1 MKKKL
6 VQWIVINQHP
16 FTIVQEAAFVEFIQT
31 LTPNA
36 KIPTANVI
44 KNNIIDFYLV
54 EQEKIQEILQDT
66 KGRISFTTD
75 IWTSVSM
82 KAFMVITAHYI
93 DKEWKLQNIVIDFI
107 QIWDTHTGENIK
119 EIFVSSLEK
128 FMIKTKVSLFLLIY
142 KLLKL

>member
-44 KNNIIDFYLV
+44 KNNIMDFYLV

-107 QIWDTHTGENIK
+107 QIWGTHTGENIK